1 MGCGVRKSYD
11 FAARVRICVELP
23 VGFDL
28 ILFVMIPPNDPTS
41 ERSARPAGE
50 ALRGLIERVTFHNEE
65 TGFAVLKVQVKGHR
79 DLVTVIGSLP
89 VVSAGE
95 WITAEGEW
103 VFDREHGRQLKAVNV
118 QTQPPDS
125 IEGIEKY
132 LASGMI
138 KGIGPVYAQKLVAK
152 FGRDVFDIIEKQS
165 ARLQEVDGIG
175 RERRQRI
182 KEAWAEQRQVRE
194 IMVFLHAHGISTS
207 RAVRI
212 YKTFGEDAI
221 GRIRMDPYCLAREIR
236 GIGFKSAD
244 AIAMTLGVEKESVL
258 RVRAGLAHA
267 LDEAA
272 ADGHCCVPRRA
283 LASAAAALLEVGGPL
298 AEDVLTG
305 EIVRGE
311 LVAETLERDEM
322 VFLPSIRCAEQL
334 IAERLSVM
342 AGRAGTGYPEIDLD
356 RAIEW
361 VQQRTGKTLS
371 DSQQRALRMVVQS
384 GCAIITGG
392 PGVGK
397 TTLVNSILQILG
409 AKKVR
414 CVLCAP
420 TGRAAKRLNES
431 TGLEAKT
438 IHRLLEPRPGGG
450 FLRDES
456 NPLVGDLFVMDE
468 VSMVDVAL
476 MARFLRALPRRANLL
491 LVGDPDQLPSVG
503 PGLVLRDLIESA
515 VVPVESLDVVF
526 RQAGASLIVEAA
538 HDVNAGRVPS
548 SVGSTSPE
556 ADFFFIDREDSGA
569 AADALVDL
577 VARRIPGKFGL
588 DPLRDIQVLT
598 PMNRGTLGV
607 RNLNERLQSALN
619 TTGGPAVERFGVSFR
634 AGDKVIQ
641 TRNNYDKDVF
651 NGDIGVIRS
660 LSIDDRELLI
670 DFDGR
675 RVTYD
680 FGELDEVDPAFAIT
694 VHKSQGSEFPCVVI
708 PLAMEQYVLLQRN
721 LLYTGITRG
730 KKLVI
735 LIGQKKALSAA
746 IRNQEVRHRAT
757 GLRWR
762 LQHTGAV

>member
-1 MGCGVRKSYD
+1 M
-11 FAARVRICVELP
+11 
-23 VGFDL
+23 
-28 ILFVMIPPNDPTS
+28 NDPDSSTAPKD
-41 ERSARPAGE
+41 RHPSAD
-50 ALRGLIERVTFHNEE
+50 ALRGLIERVTFHNED
-65 TGFAVLKVQVKGHR
+65 TGFAVLKVQVQGQR
-79 DLVTVIGSLP
+79 DLVTVIGALP
-89 VVSAGE
+89 TVSAGE
-95 WITAEGEW
+95 WITAEGQW
-103 VFDREHGRQLKAVNV
+103 VFDREHGRQLKASNI

-125 IEGIEKY
+125 IEGIQKY

-152 FGRDVFDIIEKQS
+152 FGRDVFDIIEKES

-212 YKTFGEDAI
+212 YRTFGESAI
-221 GRIRMDPYCLAREIR
+221 ERIRMDPYCLAREIH

-244 AIAMTLGVEKESVL
+244 AIAMRLGVERESVL

-272 ADGHCCVPRRA
+272 ADGHCCVPRAA
-283 LASAAAALLEVGGPL
+283 LGDAAARLLEVGGNL
-298 AEDVLTG
+298 AASVLDA
-305 EIVRGE
+305 EIARGE
-311 LVAETLERDEM
+311 LAAEEIEGNAM
-322 VFLPSIRCAEQL
+322 VYLPSIRAAEQL
-334 IAERLSVM
+334 IADRLRIL
-342 AGRAGTGYPEIDLD
+342 ADRTGTGYPAIDLPK
-356 RAIEW
+356 ALEW
-361 VQQRTGKTLS
+361 VQQKTGMMLAE
-371 DSQQRALRMVVQS
+371 SQVRALRMVIHS
-384 GCAIITGG
+384 GFSIITGG

-397 TTLVNSILQILG
+397 TTLVNSILKILG
-409 AKKVR
+409 AKGVQ

-431 TGLEAKT
+431 TGLEART
-438 IHRLLEPRPGGG
+438 IHRLLEPRAGGG
-450 FLRDES
+450 FQRDES
-456 NPLVGDLFVMDE
+456 HPLVGDLFVMDE
-468 VSMVDVAL
+468 VSMVDVPL
-476 MARFLRALPRRANLL
+476 MAKFLRALPRRANLL

-503 PGLVLRDLIESA
+503 PGLVLRDLIASA
-515 VVPVESLDVVF
+515 VVPCERLDVVF
-526 RQAGASLIVEAA
+526 RQAGASRIVQAA
-538 HDVNAGRVPS
+538 HEVNAGHVPAMDDP
-548 SVGSTSPE
+548 SPKD
-556 ADFFFIDREDSGA
+556 ADFFFIERDEPAA
-569 AADALVDL
+569 AADTLVDL
-577 VARRIPGKFGL
+577 VARRIPAKFGF
-588 DPLRDIQVLT
+588 DPLQDIQVLT

-607 RNLNERLQSALN
+607 RNLNERLQAALN
-619 TTGGPAVERFGVSFR
+619 GSAGPAVDRFGISFR

-651 NGDIGVIRS
+651 NGDIGVIRAIS
-660 LSIDDRELLI
+660 LDDREVRI

-680 FGELDEVDPAFAIT
+680 FGELDEVEPAFAIT
-694 VHKSQGSEFPCVVI
+694 VHKSQWSEFPCVII

-730 KKLVI
+730 RKLVI

-746 IRNQEVRHRAT
+746 VRNHEVRRRGT

-762 LQHTGAV
+762 LQRPGSAGQGD